1 MASAA
6 EDRKKS
12 EVRARE
18 RTVQNFYTASSYA
31 AADIAAT
38 LVQQSQQGLQAGW
51 RALVTAQE
59 PIAFAGH
66 DFARVVLSSITEIG
80 EIYRS
85 ADDYIIGDFAAL
97 SAAYGRL
104 GRGIPEWAHAWI
116 DLTQRSVERLGAR
129 HAQCLRSASLA
140 ELAAAQRDLCQEC
153 VHGSFVATTT
163 LLQLALRMT
172 QEAIRPLQQR
182 TQQGLRD

>member
-1 MASAA
+1 MVSVA
-6 EDRKKS
+6 EERKS
-12 EVRARE
+12 SDVRESE
-18 RTVQNFYTASSYA
+18 RTAQGFYTASSYA

-66 DFARVVLSSITEIG
+66 DFARLVLSSITEIA

-104 GRGIPEWAHAWI
+104 SRGVPEWTHAWI
-116 DLTQRSVERLGAR
+116 DLTQRCVERLGAR
-129 HAQCLRSASLA
+129 HTQCLRSASLA

-153 VHGSFVATTT
+153 VHTGFVATTT
-163 LLQLALRMT
+163 LLQLALRVT

-182 TQQGLRD
+182 TQEGLRD

>member
-163 LLQLALRMT
+163 LLQLALRVT